1 MEIIHYFSG
10 TSVAT
15 HVPLTLVTMYQSHP
29 DIFYADVTARHG
41 TAFNMSVMDSGLYI
55 SQIILSM
62 IAGPLVES
70 TGMNQMYMVIS
81 SVCGFAASY
90 ASLKLSYSIE
100 TTAATSNWS
109 IMDNKRLLNQSEK

>member
-1 MEIIHYFSG
+1 
-10 TSVAT
+10 
-15 HVPLTLVTMYQSHP
+15 MYQSHP
-29 DIFYADVTARHG
+29 DFFYADVTARHG

-81 SVCGFAASY
+81 SVCGFASAYSANSISFTASD
-90 ASLKLSYSIE
+90 AQ
-100 TTAATSNWS
+100 SNKDRVS
-109 IMDNKRLLNQSEK
+109 DNSWK